1 MGCWPTS
8 APDNW
13 PMAEEGNLGTVAW
26 REVLA
31 ETTARID
38 EAGLPTVEARW
49 IVEEAGGLDPTDK
62 GSGLDDLVTERGM
75 FRHDDLLRRRMAGE
89 PLQYVFGHWSFRT
102 LDLMV
107 DQRVLIPR
115 PETEAVV
122 GHALDEFDRVATG
135 RSDGVRVADLG
146 TGSGAIGLS
155 IAVERAV
162 ARVVCTDRSP
172 DALAVARANLAGLG
186 RPARRVTLEEGSWFD
201 ALPGELRGRL
211 DLLVSNPP
219 YVGAGELLPPEV
231 VDWEPHAALVPG
243 TEGTEDLDLLV
254 DGAPAWLVP
263 GGALVLEL
271 DPRQVDRLAQRAVAV
286 GLVDVEA
293 RPDLGGRDRAL
304 VARMPG

>member
-31 ETTARID
+31 ETTARMD
-38 EAGLPTVEARW
+38 EAGLPIVEARW
-49 IVEEAGGLDPTDK
+49 IVEEAGGLDPTHE
-62 GSGLDDLVTERGM
+62 GSG
-75 FRHDDLLRRRMAGE
+75 RRMAGE

-107 DQRVLIPR
+107 DPRVLIPR

-122 GHALDEFDRVATG
+122 GHALDEFDQVATG

>member
-1 MGCWPTS
+1 MVEVGDACS
-8 APDNW
+8 I
-13 PMAEEGNLGTVAW
+13 AW

-38 EAGLPTVEARW
+38 RAGLPTVEARW
-49 IVEEAGGLDPTDK
+49 IVEEAGGLDPTDE
-62 GSGLDDLVTERGM
+62 GSGLDALVTERGM
-75 FRHDDLLRRRMAGE
+75 ARHDDLLRRRLAGE
-89 PLQYVFGHWSFRT
+89 PLQYVLGHWSFRT

-107 DQRVLIPR
+107 DPRVLIPR
-115 PETEAVV
+115 SETEAVV

-146 TGSGAIGLS
+146 TGCGAIGLS
-155 IAVERAV
+155 IAVERTA
-162 ARVVCTDRSP
+162 AHVVCTDRSP

>member
-1 MGCWPTS
+1 MVEVGDACS
-8 APDNW
+8 I
-13 PMAEEGNLGTVAW
+13 AW

-31 ETTARID
+31 ETTARSD
-38 EAGLPTVEARW
+38 RAGLPTVEARW
-49 IVEEAGGLDPTDK
+49 IVEEAGGLDPTDE

-75 FRHDDLLRRRMAGE
+75 ARHDDLLRRRLAGE
-89 PLQYVFGHWSFRT
+89 PLQYVLGHWSFRT

-107 DQRVLIPR
+107 DPRVLIPR
-115 PETEAVV
+115 SETEAVV

-146 TGSGAIGLS
+146 TGCGAIGLS
-155 IAVERAV
+155 IAVERTA
-162 ARVVCTDRSP
+162 AHVVCTDRSP
-172 DALAVARANLAGLG
+172 DALAVARANLTGLG
-186 RPARRVTLEEGSWFD
+186 RPARRVALVEGSWFD

-219 YVGAGELLPPEV
+219 YVGAGEPLPPEV

-243 TEGTEDLDLLV
+243 IDGTEDLDLLV
-254 DGAPAWLVP
+254 DGAPAWLAR

-271 DPRQVDRLAQRAVAV
+271 DPRQVDRLAQRAAAV

-293 RPDLGGRDRAL
+293 RPDLAGRDRAL